1 MVFIVELH
9 TDVGIRRSN
18 NQDSLCV
25 KEAETPQ
32 GNVLLA
38 VICDGMGGLEKG
50 EVASAT
56 VVRAFSAWFEQ
67 SLPASLAGPNTMED
81 VRYQWERL
89 VKGLN
94 QNIADYGRSQHIQLG
109 STLTAVLI
117 FADGSYLIGHVGDT
131 RAYEITNNS
140 LRQLTFDQTVVAN
153 EVRSGRLTPEQA
165 LRDPR
170 RNVLLQ
176 CIGAS
181 KVVEPDFLF
190 GRFAGEACCL
200 LCSDGFRHVITEQ
213 ELQSAFSPANNL
225 SQEAMKQHLTA
236 VTEWNKQR
244 QETDNISAILIRMR

>member
-1 MVFIVELH
+1 MSI
-9 TDVGIRRSN
+9 
-18 NQDSLCV
+18 
-25 KEAETPQ
+25 ET
-32 GNVLLA
+32 VRLFLR
-38 VICDGMGGLEKG
+38 EKG
-50 EVASAT
+50 FEDRIREFGVSSAT
-56 VVRAFSAWFEQ
+56 VNLAAQAVGCE
-67 SLPASLAGPNTMED
+67 PARIAKTLSF
-81 VRYQWERL
+81 L
-89 VKGLN
+89 V
-94 QNIADYGRSQHIQLG
+94 DGRC
-109 STLTAVLI
+109 VLI
-117 FADGSYLIGHVGDT
+117 VAAGD
-131 RAYEITNNS
+131 AKIDNS
-140 LRQLTFDQTVVAN
+140 KYKAQFHTKAKM
-153 EVRSGRLTPEQA
+153 LTPEQA

-190 GRFAGEACCL
+190 GRFEGEECCL

>member
-1 MVFIVELH
+1 MDFIVELH

-94 QNIADYGRSQHIQLG
+94 QNIADYGRSQHIQ
-109 STLTAVLI
+109 
-117 FADGSYLIGHVGDT
+117 
-131 RAYEITNNS
+131 
-140 LRQLTFDQTVVAN
+140 
-153 EVRSGRLTPEQA
+153 
-165 LRDPR
+165 
-170 RNVLLQ
+170 
-176 CIGAS
+176 
-181 KVVEPDFLF
+181 
-190 GRFAGEACCL
+190 
-200 LCSDGFRHVITEQ
+200 
-213 ELQSAFSPANNL
+213 
-225 SQEAMKQHLTA
+225 
-236 VTEWNKQR
+236 
-244 QETDNISAILIRMR
+244 